1 MYVVAIPVVVDAATA
16 AATCTSAEPSA
27 LVPESS
33 ALREST
39 MADALSDISSFRC
52 PKTEKVRESGQEI
65 DWFSK
70 TVDSSSPSHKFR
82 FRRERVGKG
91 RIEVNVSDK
100 SRPQKVNLRT
110 QAHTQKSAWGKNCM
124 NSQLTQPFFE
134 DLFIQASFN
143 NDGKVKPGQ

>member
-70 TVDSSSPSHKFR
+70 TVVCRLFFPF
-82 FRRERVGKG
+82 
-91 RIEVNVSDK
+91 
-100 SRPQKVNLRT
+100 T
-110 QAHTQKSAWGKNCM
+110 Q
-124 NSQLTQPFFE
+124 
-134 DLFIQASFN
+134 
-143 NDGKVKPGQ
+143 V